1 MMANYIPIQSRD
13 INSLADGTEVIVE
26 RKNWDRNGYPM
37 ESDFYRA
44 IIGHHMTVAGTMA
57 DMTAEPNF
65 EFPKIPPWQGKIYA
79 ENNNTMQ
86 LWRKGE

>member
-1 MMANYIPIQSRD
+1 MRGYIPIQSRD

-26 RKNWDRNGYPM
+26 RKNWDKNGYPM
-37 ESDFYRA
+37 GSDFYRA
-44 IIGHHMTVAGTMA
+44 IIGHHMTVAGLMA

-79 ENNNTMQ
+79 QNSNCTQ
-86 LWRKGE
+86 LWKREE